1 VPLPAARRPI
11 PRAFRT
17 SAICRSDVAQGATSL
32 LIKRARKSSRQRLFI
47 ALRFKRI
54 RFVEIECVRGLDGRV
69 KTPPRNVPARGS
81 QLDPLRPVTLL
92 ENGGVGRRRNRDHSA
107 PDAVD
112 GGSSEDQQRRPGVSL
127 ASRFLLMPQV
137 PINQNRKE

>member
-1 VPLPAARRPI
+1 
-11 PRAFRT
+11 
-17 SAICRSDVAQGATSL
+17 
-32 LIKRARKSSRQRLFI
+32 
-47 ALRFKRI
+47 
-54 RFVEIECVRGLDGRV
+54 
-69 KTPPRNVPARGS
+69 
-81 QLDPLRPVTLL
+81 VTLL

-137 PINQNRKE
+137 PINQNGKE